1 MNMIENRLN
10 DLGIILPVPSGPVAN
25 YVSFVRTGNL
35 VFVSGQT
42 SVGADGVM
50 VAGRL
55 NQDLDLETGQAAA
68 RLCGLRLIAQMKA
81 ACEGDLTRVARI
93 VKLGGF
99 VCSLTESS
107 EGDIPK
113 VINGCSDLMV
123 EVFGDVG
130 KHARFAVG
138 SPSLP
143 RDAAV
148 EIDAVFEIKD

>member
-1 MNMIENRLN
+1 MNMIEKRLQ
-10 DLGIILPVPSGPVAN
+10 DLGIVLPVPSMPVAN
-25 YVSFVRTGNL
+25 YVSYVRTGNL
-35 VFVSGQT
+35 VFISGQT
-42 SVGADGVM
+42 SVGVDGKM
-50 VAGRL
+50 VTGRL
-55 NQDLDLETGQAAA
+55 NDGLNLETGQAAA
-68 RLCGLRLIAQMKA
+68 RLCGLRIIAQMKD
-81 ACEGDLTRVARI
+81 ACDGDLTRVARI

-99 VCSLTESS
+99 VCSLPQSS
-107 EGDIPK
+107 EADIPK

-123 EVFGDVG
+123 EVFGDDG